1 MEMQSTE
8 KPYNDKYQNMGDGDD
23 GKRSWHI
30 LSIISWSLM
39 LVTIW
44 VSYDRGFLFWNYYQ
58 GVVTQNTILS
68 YFPMNCN
75 YDWLNI
81 YIFLISA
88 LAFGVYIVFTTCK
101 RNQGLYD
108 GMFGNLSRYHFIP
121 ILLIASIYI
130 IVLNSNKEIDSL
142 LKYTRKLLIF
152 DLIFNIL
159 GLISL
164 IFIYIVT
171 QLNTEWYF
179 VLPIKKGMY
188 STFIILLWYNFF
200 QIIISLGSINY
211 ILRDDYN
218 YEILIDDPII
228 KFYTVV
234 GILFVILF
242 GLGCLVFS
250 LLFKDIMA
258 AFTTFLIYLGMIE
271 AFFNENKYE
280 EEERKNLF
288 NGVADGV
295 LDIIFM
301 ILSLACIFFL
311 ALRCRERLF

>member
-1 MEMQSTE
+1 
-8 KPYNDKYQNMGDGDD
+8 MGDGDD